1 MTMVTLRGAAA
12 SDQNASPSQPEH
24 VLAEPGTTPA
34 AGAQRSFEHS
44 PKPSNL
50 GSSGLC
56 LQAGFPAS
64 VPWIAV
70 PFCLLPAG
78 LMNN

>member
-50 GSSGLC
+50 ASQPRFLGSP
-56 LQAGFPAS
+56 FPFA
-64 VPWIAV
+64 
-70 PFCLLPAG
+70 FCLLA
-78 LMNN
+78 